1 MLDFFGV
8 FNVFFFCFLGS
19 KKCVSNTFFLY
30 FCLGVFRMWI
40 PALSMIFFA
49 LRLHLWR
56 GRQPS
61 ALAPRLELK
70 KQIKKDDEIPNSRV
84 LMKRTFIGKYFK
96 LKNFKPFSPWFLQT
110 TNAMPQFSF
119 SGQFSLPWLPEIS
132 ATRRGHGLAI
142 CGGTWIDCMSGESNL
157 KIAKIIYD
165 MHTNVQYHYC
175 ILW

>member
-96 LKNFKPFSPWFLQT
+96 LKKLKNFKPFSPWFLQKQ
-110 TNAMPQFSF
+110 TNAMPQIFFQWPIFFTLTAWNFGDTPRSWP
-119 SGQFSLPWLPEIS
+119 SYLWRHLDWLHVRWKQS
-132 ATRRGHGLAI
+132 QNRQNNMKYAH
-142 CGGTWIDCMSGESNL
+142 
-157 KIAKIIYD
+157 
-165 MHTNVQYHYC
+165 
-175 ILW
+175 